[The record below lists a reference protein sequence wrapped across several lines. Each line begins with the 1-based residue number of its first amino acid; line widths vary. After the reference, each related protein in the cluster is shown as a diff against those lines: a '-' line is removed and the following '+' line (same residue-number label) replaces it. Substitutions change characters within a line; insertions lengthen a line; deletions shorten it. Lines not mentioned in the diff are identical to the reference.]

1 MPDGIELVPGALC
14 DLHIIVADGDRRIS
28 NDLKDMQLVG
38 ITPGEVRTGE
48 PLRFELAFRKNLRP
62 IRYVFADPLNSM
74 VRIKDQLPGHFS
86 LFIERCGDMTVRRL
100 ALKLAET
107 IKVVPEMCNFRAED
121 KRDYGVVPIAKVS
134 EEKEIRGVHVP
145 KSGATE
151 SKLETKLV
159 TAKRFYFRNRW
170 YNNPDG
176 EELSFRCSSYE
187 ALLGKDLSEMLEERP
202 YKVIVRMVLPKS
214 TGSPLGAVLV
224 EFIKN
229 K

>member
-1 MPDGIELVPGALC
+1 MPNDFGLVPGALC
-14 DLHIIVADGDRRIS
+14 SLHVIVADGDRRIA
-28 NDLKDMQLVG
+28 NDIQDVQLVSV
-38 ITPGEVRTGE
+38 TPGEIRIGE
-48 PLRFELAFRKNLRP
+48 PVRFELAFRKNMRP
-62 IRYVFADPLNSM
+62 LRYVFADPLNSM

-86 LFIERCGDMTVRRL
+86 LFMERCGDMAVRRL
-100 ALKLAET
+100 ALKIAET

-121 KRDYGVVPIAKVS
+121 KRDYGVVSIAKVT
-134 EEKEIRGVHVP
+134 EEKEIRGVQVP
-145 KSGATE
+145 KKGDTE
-151 SKLETKLV
+151 AKLETKLV
-159 TAKRFYFRNRW
+159 TTKRFYFRSRW
-170 YNNPDG
+170 YNIPDG

-202 YKVIVRMVLPKS
+202 YKAIVRMVLPKS

>member
-38 ITPGEVRTGE
+38 ITPGEIRTGE

-86 LFIERCGDMTVRRL
+86 PFIERCGDMTVRRL

-151 SKLETKLV
+151 TKLV

-176 EELSFRCSSYE
+176 EELSFRCSRYE

-202 YKVIVRMVLPKS
+202 YKAIVRMVLPKS

>member
-1 MPDGIELVPGALC
+1 MPANVVLPTGKPYDVVLEE
-14 DLHIIVADGDRRIS
+14 HDGDRVNTLSADGMTLRNVS
-28 NDLKDMQLVG
+28 VVSDGGGGARYKLLFSRVAWSP
-38 ITPGEVRTGE
+38 TPVKPN
-48 PLRFELAFRKNLRP
+48 PL
-62 IRYVFADPLNSM
+62 DSM
-74 VRIKDQLPGHFS
+74 VHIKDQLPGHYGLLMDRWS
-86 LFIERCGDMTVRRL
+86 DMTVRRL

-121 KRDYGVVPIAKVS
+121 KRDYGVMPIAKVS
-134 EEKEIRGVHVP
+134 EEKEIRGVHIP
-145 KSGATE
+145 KRGGTE

-170 YNNPDG
+170 YNNPGG
-176 EELSFRCSSYE
+176 EELSFRCSSYK

-202 YKVIVRMVLPKS
+202 YKAIVRMVLPKS
-214 TGSPLGAVLV
+214 EGSPLGAVLV

>member
-1 MPDGIELVPGALC
+1 MPNDFGLVPGALC
-14 DLHIIVADGDRRIS
+14 DLHIIVADGDRRIA
-28 NDLKDMQLVG
+28 NDLKDLQLVH
-38 ITPGEVRTGE
+38 ITPGEIRIGE

-62 IRYVFADPLNSM
+62 IRFMFADPLNSM
-74 VRIKDQLPGHFS
+74 VRVKDQLPGHFS
-86 LFIERCGDMTVRRL
+86 PFIERCGDTTVRRL

-121 KRDYGVVPIAKVS
+121 KRDYGVISIAKVS
-134 EEKEIRGVHVP
+134 EEKEIRGVHIP
-145 KSGATE
+145 KRGDTE

-170 YNNPDG
+170 YGNTDG

-187 ALLGKDLSEMLEERP
+187 ALLGKDLGEMLEDPP
-202 YKVIVRMVLPKS
+202 YKAIVRMVLPKS

>member
-14 DLHIIVADGDRRIS
+14 DLQIIVADGDRRVA
-28 NDLKDMQLVG
+28 NNLKGLQLVS
-38 ITPGEVRTGE
+38 ITPGEIRIGE
-48 PLRFELAFRKNLRP
+48 PLQFELAFRKNLRP

-86 LFIERCGDMTVRRL
+86 LFIERCGDMTVRRM
-100 ALKLAET
+100 ALNIAET

-121 KRDYGVVPIAKVS
+121 KRDYGVISIAKVS
-134 EEKEIRGVHVP
+134 EEKEIRGVHIP
-145 KSGATE
+145 KGGDTE

-170 YNNPDG
+170 YGNTDG

-202 YKVIVRMVLPKS
+202 YKAIVRMVLPKS
-214 TGSPLGAVLV
+214 TGSPLGAVLI